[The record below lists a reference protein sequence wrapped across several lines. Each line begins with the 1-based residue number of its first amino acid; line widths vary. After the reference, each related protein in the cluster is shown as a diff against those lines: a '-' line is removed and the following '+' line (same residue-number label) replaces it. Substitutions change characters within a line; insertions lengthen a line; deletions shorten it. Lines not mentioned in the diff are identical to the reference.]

1 MKINGVNSAERLS
14 SVYRNNKSFD
24 SSKKTQIKTNGDKIE
39 ISNRARELSKM
50 DDSSIDESRKIE
62 KVKELIQKE
71 NYNVD
76 SKKLAIAM
84 LNYARE

>member
-50 DDSSIDESRKIE
+50 DDSSIDESKKIE